1 MVLPLRG
8 LQGRLFCFRRPPI
21 VTIMGHVDHGKTSML
36 DYLRKSRVAA
46 GEAGG
51 ITQHI
56 GAFQVALRPDN
67 LITFIDTPGHAAFS
81 AIRHRGA
88 QVTDVVVL
96 VVAVEDGVMPQ
107 TEEVVNLVKAAQL
120 PVIVAMNKW
129 DKLISGTGSIE
140 GAAASPQARKL
151 KESLARLGIEL
162 EEFGGP
168 VQCIPTSALT
178 VRTRRI
184 TRKFQH
190 SFVFRDTIWAC
201 FRREFSLK
209 LK

>member
-1 MVLPLRG
+1 MLPASRFFNNDSDTIKTGGIPIYSIMTLTFLIKR
-8 LQGRLFCFRRPPI
+8 FFSVRRPPI

-56 GAFQVALRPDN
+56 GAFQVSLGHGN

-88 QVTDVVVL
+88 QVTDIIVL

-107 TEEVVNLVKAAQL
+107 TEEVIALSKASKL

-129 DKLISGTGSIE
+129 DKLIAVTGSPE
-140 GAAASPQARKL
+140 AAALSAQVRKL
-151 KESLARLGIEL
+151 KEGLAKFGMEL
-162 EEFGGP
+162 EEYGGD
-168 VQCIPTSALT
+168 VQCIPVSALS
-178 VRTRRI
+178 VNCI
-184 TRKFQH
+184 TL
-190 SFVFRDTIWAC
+190 I
-201 FRREFSLK
+201 LY
-209 LK
+209 